1 METECHNE
9 QKVPDSFFMK
19 FKRTHGTS
27 QFAKGG
33 IWTGY
38 KYLSTQRKG
47 AKSIKLNW
55 EQTSTKGK
63 SMQCAISRRFHLH
76 LNEAAAF

>member
-27 QFAKGG
+27 QFAKSG
-33 IWTGY
+33 IQTGY
-38 KYLSTQRKG
+38 KYLSIQKKG
-47 AKSIKLNW
+47 NQEHKA
-55 EQTSTKGK
+55 
-63 SMQCAISRRFHLH
+63 
-76 LNEAAAF
+76 